1 MKDDTIKIGNTKI
14 IMPYNLNEHF
24 RKKRYIETLDI
35 KNGISWLKKQCKFYK
50 GVDLKQYDNVV
61 FRGQRGEY
69 KNKKFTW
76 NNKFIYGTQINEYKY
91 DDVSGYIINDEE
103 NVWRLYGVNQNTL
116 GLRAP
121 INGYRKNRRNKMVE
135 IMMFEG
141 DIVKLS
147 ISVMPKLTG
156 FIGTVCIEN
165 GAFCVKGELGSI
177 GIDKYNDLG
186 FWEILNNTAGIKV
199 KITDEIRI
207 N

>member
-1 MKDDTIKIGNTKI
+1 MKDNTSKIGNTEI
-14 IMPYNLNEHF
+14 TTPYDPNERY
-24 RKKRYIETLDI
+24 RKKRYIETLEI

-50 GVDLKQYDNVV
+50 GVDLKRYDNVV
-61 FRGQRGEY
+61 FRGQRGGC
-69 KNKKFTW
+69 KNKKFKW

-103 NVWRLYGVNQNTL
+103 NIWRLYGVNQDTL

-156 FIGTVCIEN
+156 FIGMVCIEN
-165 GAFCVKGELGSI
+165 GAFYIKGEHESI